1 MDILFIW
8 LCLIRNSSNLKAVII
23 IKNIYE
29 RLDEILPKIADKA
42 FRENKGLGN
51 DIGFH
56 IFDYAPQYEMLVRDR
71 VKFIK
76 EKART
81 TYGLNIIEFDLYEI
95 ILELLD
101 SKGYLKK
108 NFIMEEKKGSEMVFN
123 ATKKALRLTL
133 DNDLVV
139 QYINDRLQGYQ
150 IVFLTGVGK
159 AWPIIR
165 SHTILNNLH
174 RIVEKQ
180 PLVMFFPGEYDGGAL
195 MLFDY
200 LKDDN
205 YYRAFQ
211 LIDKY

>member
-1 MDILFIW
+1 MKD
-8 LCLIRNSSNLKAVII
+8 
-23 IKNIYE
+23 IYE
-29 RLDEILPKIADKA
+29 RLDEILPKIAEPK

-51 DIGFH
+51 EIGFY
-56 IFDYAPQYEMLVRDR
+56 IFDYEPEYELLVRDR
-71 VKFIK
+71 VEFIK
-76 EKART
+76 EKAKGA
-81 TYGLNIIEFDLYEI
+81 YGLNIVEFDLYEI
-95 ILELLD
+95 IIELLVA
-101 SKGYLKK
+101 KGFLQK
-108 NFIMEEKKGSEMVFN
+108 NFTMEEKRGSEQVFN

-133 DNDLVV
+133 ENDLVV
-139 QYINDRLQGYQ
+139 EYIQERLGDND

-159 AWPIIR
+159 AWPILR

-180 PLVMFFPGEYDGGAL
+180 PLVMFFPGNYDGGSL

-211 LIDKY
+211 LIEKY

>member
-1 MDILFIW
+1 MKD
-8 LCLIRNSSNLKAVII
+8 
-23 IKNIYE
+23 IYE
-29 RLDEILPKIADKA
+29 RIDEILPKIVEPN

-51 DIGFH
+51 EVGFYV
-56 IFDYAPQYEMLVRDR
+56 FDYNPEHELLVRDR

-76 EKART
+76 EKAKNL
-81 TYGLNIIEFDLYEI
+81 YGINIIEFDLYEI
-95 ILELLD
+95 IIELLN
-101 SKGYLKK
+101 SKGYLEK
-108 NFIMEEKKGSEMVFN
+108 NFKMEEKKGSEFVLN

-133 DNDLVV
+133 DNDLIVK
-139 QYINDRLQGYQ
+139 YIEERLDGND
-150 IVFLTGVGK
+150 IVFLTGIGK

-174 RIVEKQ
+174 RIVEDQ
-180 PLVMFFPGEYDGGAL
+180 PLVMFFPGNYDGGTL
-195 MLFDY
+195 MLFNY

>member
-1 MDILFIW
+1 MK
-8 LCLIRNSSNLKAVII
+8 S
-23 IKNIYE
+23 IYE
-29 RLDEILPKIADKA
+29 RVDEILPKIVEPS

-51 DIGFH
+51 EIGFY
-56 IFDYAPQYEMLVRDR
+56 IFDYDPEYELLIRDR
-71 VKFIK
+71 VEFIK
-76 EKART
+76 DKAKGA
-81 TYGLNIIEFDLYEI
+81 YGLNIVEFDLYEI
-95 ILELLD
+95 MLELLD

-108 NFIMEEKKGSEMVFN
+108 NFMMEEKKGSEQVFT

-133 DNDLVV
+133 DNDLLV
-139 QYINDRLQGYQ
+139 QYISERLDDAD
-150 IVFLTGVGK
+150 IVFLTGIGK

-165 SHTILNNLH
+165 SHTVLNNLH

-180 PLVMFFPGEYDGGAL
+180 PLIMFFPGTYDGGSL
-195 MLFDY
+195 MLFNY

>member
-1 MDILFIW
+1 MK
-8 LCLIRNSSNLKAVII
+8 S
-23 IKNIYE
+23 IYE
-29 RLDEILPKIADKA
+29 RVDEILPKIVEPS

-51 DIGFH
+51 EIGFY
-56 IFDYAPQYEMLVRDR
+56 IFDYDPEYELLIRDR
-71 VKFIK
+71 VEFIK
-76 EKART
+76 DKAKGA
-81 TYGLNIIEFDLYEI
+81 YGLNIVEFDLYEI
-95 ILELLD
+95 MLEILD

-108 NFIMEEKKGSEMVFN
+108 NFIMEEKKGSEQVFT

-133 DNDLVV
+133 DNDLLVK
-139 QYINDRLQGYQ
+139 YISERLNGAD

-180 PLVMFFPGEYDGGAL
+180 PLIMFFPGTYDGGSL
-195 MLFDY
+195 MLFNY